1 MFHIGQR
8 VVCIHD
14 VGSRPANE
22 FPNVPIKGS
31 IYTVRGFVSPDVGYE
46 RTPGMLLEEV
56 VNPPWEY
63 KEGVFEPSFHPYH
76 FRPLVQH
83 KTDISVFTR
92 MPDRCAWKSQ
102 PPSERPNRKNRCEL
116 CLRSVRRTRV
126 FAVPAHHIL
135 EDGVVILQHPLHDE
149 ELFMEEAMAAI
160 RRAIT
165 DEEAGEPTLA
175 PAEPRTSRE
184 QAGAKPIK
192 F

>member
-14 VGSRPANE
+14 IGGASGNE
-22 FPNVPIKGS
+22 FPKIPIKGS

-76 FRPLVQH
+76 FRPLLQH

-92 MPDRCAWKSQ
+92 MLD
-102 PPSERPNRKNRCEL
+102 N
-116 CLRSVRRTRV
+116 VR
-126 FAVPAHHIL
+126 
-135 EDGVVILQHPLHDE
+135 
-149 ELFMEEAMAAI
+149 MEEPAA
-160 RRAIT
+160 
-165 DEEAGEPTLA
+165 
-175 PAEPRTSRE
+175 
-184 QAGAKPIK
+184 

>member
-8 VVCIHD
+8 VVCIRD
-14 VGSRPANE
+14 VGCPLGNE
-22 FPNVPIKGS
+22 FPNVPIKGG

-92 MPDRCAWKSQ
+92 MLD
-102 PPSERPNRKNRCEL
+102 
-116 CLRSVRRTRV
+116 SVRI
-126 FAVPAHHIL
+126 VPSLGKADARL
-135 EDGVVILQHPLHDE
+135 
-149 ELFMEEAMAAI
+149 
-160 RRAIT
+160 
-165 DEEAGEPTLA
+165 
-175 PAEPRTSRE
+175 
-184 QAGAKPIK
+184 
-192 F
+192 

>member
-14 VGSRPANE
+14 VGCPPANE
-22 FPNVPIKGS
+22 FSNVPIKGS

-63 KEGVFEPSFHPYH
+63 KEGIFEPSFHPYH

-92 MPDRCAWKSQ
+92 MLD
-102 PPSERPNRKNRCEL
+102 N
-116 CLRSVRRTRV
+116 VRTEE
-126 FAVPAHHIL
+126 PA
-135 EDGVVILQHPLHDE
+135 
-149 ELFMEEAMAAI
+149 A
-160 RRAIT
+160 
-165 DEEAGEPTLA
+165 
-175 PAEPRTSRE
+175 S
-184 QAGAKPIK
+184 
-192 F
+192 

>member
-14 VGSRPANE
+14 VSSPLAAE

-92 MPDRCAWKSQ
+92 MLDNVRTEQ
-102 PPSERPNRKNRCEL
+102 PVERFGLK
-116 CLRSVRRTRV
+116 LRLTATVVS
-126 FAVPAHHIL
+126 AM
-135 EDGVVILQHPLHDE
+135 GVSFLISP
-149 ELFMEEAMAAI
+149 
-160 RRAIT
+160 
-165 DEEAGEPTLA
+165 
-175 PAEPRTSRE
+175 
-184 QAGAKPIK
+184 
-192 F
+192 

>member
-14 VGSRPANE
+14 IGCAQGNE
-22 FPNVPIKGS
+22 FPNIPIKGS

-63 KEGVFEPSFHPYH
+63 NEGVFEPSFHPYH

-92 MPDRCAWKSQ
+92 MLDH
-102 PPSERPNRKNRCEL
+102 
-116 CLRSVRRTRV
+116 VRT
-126 FAVPAHHIL
+126 
-135 EDGVVILQHPLHDE
+135 E
-149 ELFMEEAMAAI
+149 EPFAAI
-160 RRAIT
+160 EGERALGPCDSSRRA
-165 DEEAGEPTLA
+165 PC
-175 PAEPRTSRE
+175 RTSTM
-184 QAGAKPIK
+184 G
-192 F
+192 

>member
-22 FPNVPIKGS
+22 FPNVAVKGS

-92 MPDRCAWKSQ
+92 MLD
-102 PPSERPNRKNRCEL
+102 
-116 CLRSVRRTRV
+116 SVR
-126 FAVPAHHIL
+126 
-135 EDGVVILQHPLHDE
+135 
-149 ELFMEEAMAAI
+149 MEEPAA
-160 RRAIT
+160 
-165 DEEAGEPTLA
+165 
-175 PAEPRTSRE
+175 
-184 QAGAKPIK
+184 

>member
-14 VGSRPANE
+14 VGCPPANE

-92 MPDRCAWKSQ
+92 MLD
-102 PPSERPNRKNRCEL
+102 
-116 CLRSVRRTRV
+116 
-126 FAVPAHHIL
+126 
-135 EDGVVILQHPLHDE
+135 
-149 ELFMEEAMAAI
+149 
-160 RRAIT
+160 RRAHGR
-165 DEEAGEPTLA
+165 AGRLLKGQTEKI
-175 PAEPRTSRE
+175 
-184 QAGAKPIK
+184 GANCA
-192 F
+192 FAR

>member
-8 VVCIHD
+8 IVCIHD
-14 VGSRPANE
+14 VGCPSANE

-83 KTDISVFTR
+83 KTDVSVFKR
-92 MPDRCAWKSQ
+92 MLD
-102 PPSERPNRKNRCEL
+102 
-116 CLRSVRRTRV
+116 SVRTKE
-126 FAVPAHHIL
+126 PAA
-135 EDGVVILQHPLHDE
+135 
-149 ELFMEEAMAAI
+149 F
-160 RRAIT
+160 
-165 DEEAGEPTLA
+165 
-175 PAEPRTSRE
+175 
-184 QAGAKPIK
+184 
-192 F
+192 